1 MNIQVIFF
9 HMFVKRG
16 FWGLLALCWGFML
29 GGSLLMTAVTYGLA
43 LAGADRSS
51 ATVYQIVVLAIV
63 LPVAWLV
70 MEEQYRLRT
79 VTSIQAFARAFF
91 VASFFGA
98 VMPALMVVG
107 AFVSLRDALFP
118 KRTLDKLGR
127 EPLPLNF
134 KPTRV
139 HANIMIMRR
148 RKGLTGFVQDLM
160 DRYLLKLAH

>member
-1 MNIQVIFF
+1 MNIQAIFS

-16 FWGLLALCWGFML
+16 FLGLLALCWGFML
-29 GGSLLMTAVTYGLA
+29 GGSLLMTAVTYGSA
-43 LAGADRSS
+43 LAGADRFSVI
-51 ATVYQIVVLAIV
+51 VYQIIVLAMV

-79 VTSIQAFARAFF
+79 VTSIRAFARAFF

-107 AFVSLRDALFP
+107 TFVSLRDAFFP
-118 KRTLDKLGR
+118 KRPLDKLGR

-134 KPTRV
+134 HLTRV
-139 HANIMIMRR
+139 HASIITMQR
-148 RKGLTGFVQDLM
+148 RKGLMGFVQDLM